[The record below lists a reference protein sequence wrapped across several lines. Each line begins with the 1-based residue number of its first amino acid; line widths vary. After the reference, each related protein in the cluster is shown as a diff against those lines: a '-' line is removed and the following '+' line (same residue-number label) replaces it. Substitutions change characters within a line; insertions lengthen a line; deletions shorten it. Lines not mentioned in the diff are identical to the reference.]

1 MDCFIIVYFQCPFGR
16 VVYVVKSQELA
27 NQILGLAN
35 TLTAAALGLSGL
47 EQDTLRRTLSTYK
60 LTKWVTVVL

>member
-1 MDCFIIVYFQCPFGR
+1 M
-16 VVYVVKSQELA
+16 VKSQELA